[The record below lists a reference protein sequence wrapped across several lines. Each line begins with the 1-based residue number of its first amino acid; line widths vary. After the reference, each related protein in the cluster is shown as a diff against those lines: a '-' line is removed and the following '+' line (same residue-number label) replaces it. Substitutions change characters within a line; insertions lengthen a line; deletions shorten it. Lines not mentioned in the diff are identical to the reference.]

1 MAVMFWRN
9 ADGSYDPEDIGL
21 ANEGAI
27 EGADYIQQFYDA
39 GVFPSGLVG
48 EQGINVL
55 DSLFTGRK
63 SCRCHLGTMELVIHI

>member
-1 MAVMFWRN
+1 MAVMFFGEN

-27 EGADYIQQFYDA
+27 EGADYIQQFYEA

-55 DSLFTGRK
+55 DSLFTEGK
-63 SCRCHLGTMELVIHI
+63 SCSCHLGTMELVSL